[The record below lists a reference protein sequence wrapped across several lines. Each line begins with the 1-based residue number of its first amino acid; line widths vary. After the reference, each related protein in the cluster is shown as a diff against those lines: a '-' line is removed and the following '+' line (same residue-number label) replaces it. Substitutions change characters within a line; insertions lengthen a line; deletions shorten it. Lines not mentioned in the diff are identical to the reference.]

1 MKKIKGPEN
10 IRGYLNIWGGFFLK
24 QLYNVGL
31 ISHKKAILASLK
43 FKSCMYVSQ
52 NDLPIPQYVSICF
65 ISHHYIIMRKGESG
79 FCWMLAYTCDPTA
92 PAQLFS
98 FSPCA
103 LCGDRPA
110 PCPLASESFTETH
123 TYAAVHIK
131 SSGSTPT
138 EKHTLPCVRRHPS
151 TRCLEPRVTPP
162 METVTP
168 APQGPALPSANACD
182 CSYPEGDGS
191 PPQYSA
197 WKIPWT
203 EEPGGLPSMGSRRVG
218 HD

>member
-138 EKHTLPCVRRHPS
+138 AMCKKTPVNPMLGTTCDAPHGDRDSCSSRPSIAVRK
-151 TRCLEPRVTPP
+151 CL
-162 METVTP
+162 
-168 APQGPALPSANACD
+168 
-182 CSYPEGDGS
+182 
-191 PPQYSA
+191 
-197 WKIPWT
+197 
-203 EEPGGLPSMGSRRVG
+203 
-218 HD
+218 